1 MKTKKAESKRWQF
14 CKLYHSPSHKS
25 APYRVTF
32 YQGGKRHERSFALRK
47 DAVAFLDEKDVA
59 LQNTG
64 RGAAALSSDES
75 SALTLWREARTGAN
89 LTEVIKDALA
99 RLAARSASVTL
110 AHAID
115 ALLDKRKA
123 EGKAV
128 RTVADLEWRLS
139 KFKEHAGEDVP
150 ISEVGAAEIDA
161 WLAGLSRTLSPQSVL
176 NFRRVTHSLFTEAVR
191 RGWTLKNPVT
201 NATRP
206 KVPHS
211 DVTIYTPE
219 EAAQLLQACPERLV
233 APVALG
239 LFAGLRT
246 AEIMHL
252 DWNQIDM
259 EGKSIR
265 LVRTKTGRPRIV
277 PIAKNLHAWLAPRA
291 ASSGPLCTI
300 AERMFATELEA
311 ARTKAGIAGDKDNA
325 MRHSYG
331 TYRTASTQNVAQ
343 VSLEMGNTPK
353 MVEDHYRELV
363 NKKQASAFFAIV
375 PKAQTPAAKGR
386 GKKVAKTAGRARAD
400 HGGERG
406 TAGDIRQQE

>member
-14 CKLYHSPSHKS
+14 CKLYKSPSHKS
-25 APYRVTF
+25 APYRVTW

-47 DAVAFLDEKDVA
+47 KAVAFLDEKDVA

-64 RGAAALSSDES
+64 RGAAALSSDEGR
-75 SALTLWREARTGAN
+75 ALTLWREARTGAN

-99 RLAARSASVTL
+99 RLEARSASVTL

-115 ALLDKRKA
+115 TLLDKRKA
-123 EGKAV
+123 EGKAL
-128 RTVADLEWRLS
+128 RTIADLEWRLS
-139 KFKEHAGEDVP
+139 KFKEHVGENVP
-150 ISEVGAAEIDA
+150 ISEIGAAEIDA
-161 WLAGLSRTLSPQSVL
+161 WLTEMSGTLSPQSVL
-176 NFRRVTHSLFTEAVR
+176 NFRRVTHSLFTEAVW

-206 KVPHS
+206 KVPHT

-219 EAAQLLQACPERLV
+219 EAAKLLQACPERL
-233 APVALG
+233 APLVALG

-252 DWNQIDM
+252 DWSQIDM
-259 EGKSIR
+259 DGKSIR

-277 PIAKNLHAWLAPRA
+277 PIGKNLHAWLAPRA
-291 ASSGPLCTI
+291 TSSGPLCTV
-300 AERMFATELEA
+300 AERMFAAELEA
-311 ARTKAGIAGDKDNA
+311 TRTKAGITGDKDNA
-325 MRHSYG
+325 MRHSFG

-363 NKKQASAFFAIV
+363 NKKQAAAFFAIV
-375 PKAQTPAAKGR
+375 PHAQTQPRPQRAKGK
-386 GKKVAKTAGRARAD
+386 GKTPA
-400 HGGERG
+400 
-406 TAGDIRQQE
+406 